1 MYAGKSLPPY
11 IQIVQNYIKVTF
23 HKFEDDC
30 VDRRSPSMQ
39 CELVPQTKH
48 IGNRGYLGII

>member
-39 CELVPQTKH
+39 CEATFNSSSKQ
-48 IGNRGYLGII
+48 GILETEAI